1 MNWPLF
7 TLRSLLLLVL
17 TFASAS
23 AQTPTKIQIPVAADT
38 PGLKIT
44 GNKTAKVEN
53 IEGGGIRISYNH
65 TGDKRSSIGI
75 EYTFPQ
81 PVTATNMGFEFQQAE
96 TERMTASG
104 TFGEKQVFTKS
115 MDRMGPE
122 LFPYTLDF
130 AYLASEKKMN
140 IEGPLKKVSISFR
153 IAPQAGERFVE
164 LKNWWV
170 E

>member
-1 MNWPLF
+1 MNRTWLLF
-7 TLRSLLLLVL
+7 SLVL
-17 TFASAS
+17 LHIPLSQIS
-23 AQTPTKIQIPVAADT
+23 AQTPTKTQIPVAVDA

-44 GNKTAKVEN
+44 GNKSAKVEN

-65 TGDKRSSIGI
+65 TGDKRSAIGI

-81 PVTATNMGFEFQQAE
+81 PVTATNMGFEFRQAE

-104 TFGEKQVFTKS
+104 TFGEKQVLTKS

-140 IEGPLKKVSISFR
+140 IEGPLKRVSISFR
-153 IAPQAGERFVE
+153 ITPQAGERFVE

>member
-1 MNWPLF
+1 MKTLF
-7 TLRSLLLLVL
+7 STFLSLSLAI
-17 TFASAS
+17 FSAS
-23 AQTPTKIQIPVAADT
+23 QVEAQTPNKIQIPIAVDA

-44 GNKTAKVEN
+44 GNKSAKVEN

-65 TGDKRSSIGI
+65 TGDKRSGIGI

-81 PVTATNMGFEFQQAE
+81 PVTATNMGFEFRQAE
-96 TERMTASG
+96 TERMIASG
-104 TFGEKQVFTKS
+104 IFGEKQTFSKS

-140 IEGPLKKVSISFR
+140 IEGQLKKVSISFR